1 MGDDPG
7 CRTSP
12 WSDWSPCSNKC
23 GSGYQR
29 RTRLYMIPFVPNRSC
44 DVRLYDKQDCY
55 MQEPSCDAYSSFSN
69 NNGVDEYEISSNQLL
84 QDSRQDDNI
93 NGNLPDYSNN
103 IDIAPPEICSVPK
116 DSGICRSNLERWYF
130 DIQSGYCKN
139 FGYTGCGGNK
149 NNFPTKE
156 KCEQTCGQN
165 SNQINSDYQP
175 NYWSNN
181 NAVVQEEPPNWGK
194 MEALNLVNNIQDPIL
209 VNAQQDLSSNQD
221 DLPLRP
227 LHNMDIEID
236 CQVSAW
242 STWTSCSKSCGTGWQ
257 QKSREILIN
266 PSIGGRNCPRKMER
280 KKKCRQMPSPANTKY
295 WYQGSWRHMVDPEDE

>member
-1 MGDDPG
+1 MG
-7 CRTSP
+7 
-12 WSDWSPCSNKC
+12 

-69 NNGVDEYEISSNQLL
+69 SNGVDEYEISSNQLL
-84 QDSRQDDNI
+84 QDSRQDDDI

-130 DIQSGYCKN
+130 DIQSGYCKD

-156 KCEQTCGQN
+156 
-165 SNQINSDYQP
+165 
-175 NYWSNN
+175 
-181 NAVVQEEPPNWGK
+181 NANK
-194 MEALNLVNNIQDPIL
+194 LVARIPTKLVPI
-209 VNAQQDLSSNQD
+209 
-221 DLPLRP
+221 
-227 LHNMDIEID
+227 
-236 CQVSAW
+236 
-242 STWTSCSKSCGTGWQ
+242 
-257 QKSREILIN
+257 IN
-266 PSIGGRNCPRKMER
+266 PIIGATTMLKFKRNGQIGDKWKPSILSIIFKT
-280 KKKCRQMPSPANTKY
+280 PSLLMLLKI
-295 WYQGSWRHMVDPEDE
+295 